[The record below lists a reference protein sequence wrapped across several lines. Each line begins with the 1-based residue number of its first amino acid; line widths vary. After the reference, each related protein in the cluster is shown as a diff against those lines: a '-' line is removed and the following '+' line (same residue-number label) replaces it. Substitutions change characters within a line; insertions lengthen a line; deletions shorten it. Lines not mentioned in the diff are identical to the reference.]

1 MNRDLMPLVADIVSS
16 HVSSHAVSR
25 EGLAQAIKSV
35 YTALNS
41 LAAETHGTSGS
52 ANSPEFDRR
61 VPKSES
67 AVPIEKSIFP
77 DYIICLED
85 GKKLKMLKRHLQAS
99 YNMTPQDYRARWGLP
114 HSYPM
119 TAPNYAERRSVL
131 ARAGG
136 LGTQT
141 YARSAGEAREGRR
154 QGPSEED
161 YGLTRSKYPPAKPGA
176 PLRCS
181 ATHGH

>member
-1 MNRDLMPLVADIVSS
+1 MNRELMPLVADIVSS

-35 YTALNS
+35 YTTLSS
-41 LAAETHGTSGS
+41 LAAETRGASGS
-52 ANSPEFDRR
+52 ADPLEFNVR
-61 VPKSES
+61 VPKREP
-67 AVPIEKSIFP
+67 AVPIEKSVFP

-114 HSYPM
+114 NNYPM

-131 ARAGG
+131 AKASG
-136 LGTQT
+136 LGLKHTPVPPVK
-141 YARSAGEAREGRR
+141 RVKEGVSGRPR
-154 QGPSEED
+154 KI
-161 YGLTRSKYPPAKPGA
+161 TA
-176 PLRCS
+176 
-181 ATHGH
+181 

>member
-52 ANSPEFDRR
+52 ADSPEFDRR

-136 LGTQT
+136 LELKHTPVPPVK
-141 YARSAGEAREGRR
+141 RVKEGVRGR
-154 QGPSEED
+154 PRKI
-161 YGLTRSKYPPAKPGA
+161 TA
-176 PLRCS
+176 
-181 ATHGH
+181 